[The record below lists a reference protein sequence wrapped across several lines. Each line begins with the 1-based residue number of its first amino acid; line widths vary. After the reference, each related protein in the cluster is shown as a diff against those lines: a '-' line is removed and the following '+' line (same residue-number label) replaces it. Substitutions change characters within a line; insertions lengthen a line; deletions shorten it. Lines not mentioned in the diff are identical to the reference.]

1 MLVEK
6 SWRNTNIDDGFCA
19 LKWKKKKI
27 IYKNYIP
34 GAFGLNKEPDFVVSI
49 EEENKSTLRV
59 ELKFISDTD
68 VANMIYLWQVLD
80 LWYVYAYMYIIYVMI
95 YIYIIIYVII
105 FIYII
110 ILLYLI
116 MYIQK
121 NKIWDQNTKIKANQK
136 SLSSRNLK
144 IFLQIKSKNSHLLF
158 KFLGLAFIFYI
169 QFLEFYLIEVG
180 HNEHFRVTSSICG

>member
-34 GAFGLNKEPDFVVSI
+34 GAFGLNKEPDFVVPI

-95 YIYIIIYVII
+95 YIYI
-105 FIYII
+105 
-110 ILLYLI
+110 
-116 MYIQK
+116 
-121 NKIWDQNTKIKANQK
+121 
-136 SLSSRNLK
+136 
-144 IFLQIKSKNSHLLF
+144 
-158 KFLGLAFIFYI
+158 
-169 QFLEFYLIEVG
+169 
-180 HNEHFRVTSSICG
+180 